1 MGEGRRMLTVVYRDA
16 GGGSVTAT
24 ADEHPGPEGRG
35 RSQAEARA
43 NLVAALVAASPD
55 PPARRPGDVLR
66 RAAAWVGGAVDEVV
80 RPRRRRGARRGG
92 LR

>member
-1 MGEGRRMLTVVYRDA
+1 MLTVVYRDA
-16 GGGSVTAT
+16 GDGSVTAT

-35 RSQAEARA
+35 RTQAEARA
-43 NLVAALVAASPD
+43 NLLAALVAASPD

>member
-1 MGEGRRMLTVVYRDA
+1 MLTVVYREAAD
-16 GGGSVTAT
+16 GSVTAT

-35 RSQAEARA
+35 RTQAEARA

-55 PPARRPGDVLR
+55 PPARRPRDVLR